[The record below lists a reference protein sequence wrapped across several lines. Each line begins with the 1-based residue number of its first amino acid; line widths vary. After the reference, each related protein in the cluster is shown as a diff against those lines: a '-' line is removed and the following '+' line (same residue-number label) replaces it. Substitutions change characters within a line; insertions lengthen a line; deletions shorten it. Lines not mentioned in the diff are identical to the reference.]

1 MFIGLVRPNHAN
13 CPEKTY
19 AHCSMLARACNMTAR
34 FLRLETFEGST
45 VFLENASTRGGIT
58 GGCGG
63 FEAL

>member
-1 MFIGLVRPNHAN
+1 
-13 CPEKTY
+13 
-19 AHCSMLARACNMTAR
+19 MTAR